1 MKPEIIIR
9 FDQASYE
16 LLTEVFD
23 EALESENVSLK
34 TKRDFSSLLNDIRL
48 QAKQTGKMLMLQPQQ
63 KNILAAVL
71 REKLSRMQYQQ
82 SKHAN
87 ITPGIKKLFTDSEH
101 HMSNLISQ
109 LHD

>member
-9 FDQASYE
+9 LDQASYE

-23 EALESENVSLK
+23 KALESENVSMK

-48 QAKQTGKMLMLQPQQ
+48 QAKQPGKLLMLQPRQ

-71 REKLSRMQYQQ
+71 REKVSRLHYQLT
-82 SKHAN
+82 KHTD